1 MASANKQQKRA
12 KRAKD
17 KAKQQR
23 VARQNPQALAPI
35 VPDYFMPDFLDP
47 DDEELD
53 NTLLL
58 ESYLE
63 PEVLAE
69 MTDEEREA
77 AIAFLDGGDGATH
90 SEVEILLWDLYRSPA
105 PVPTEAQR
113 IAHYKELMEA
123 EAAGEG
129 EFLLT
134 FTKGP
139 IAAHALHDIDFAN
152 FPDILTNTLGAYWKW
167 AHGLDDQTI
176 RTRIDNDDFYESF
189 YEALCEIEDEALM
202 EEFTI
207 DQKKPGEPAQ
217 D

>member
-23 VARQNPQALAPI
+23 MARQNPQALAPI

-53 NTLLL
+53 NNLLL

-77 AIAFLDGGDGATH
+77 AIALLDGGDGEIH
-90 SEVEILLWDLYRSPA
+90 SELEILLWEVYRSAAPA
-105 PVPTEAQR
+105 PTEAQC
-113 IAHYKELMEA
+113 IAHYEELMKA
-123 EAAGEG
+123 EAAGEE
-129 EFLLT
+129 EFLMT
-134 FTKGP
+134 FAKGP
-139 IAAHALHDIDFAN
+139 IAAHSLHNIDFAN
-152 FPDILTNTLGAYWKW
+152 FPDILVNTLGAYWKW

-176 RTRIDNDDFYESF
+176 RMRIDNDDFYESF
-189 YEALCEIEDEALM
+189 YEVLCEIEDEALM
-202 EEFTI
+202 GEFSI
-207 DQKKPGEPAQ
+207 DQKKPGESAQ